1 MTLVNVTVLIDEIPV
16 IMTAIKTI
24 VSKTVKRLKP
34 NASHMERDILP
45 GLCCELVDN
54 APLAQGVE
62 ALLSF
67 VLDNVVLRRN
77 SVQGQVPQWR
87 FRSLQKGSLRCQW
100 GRLGD

>member
-16 IMTAIKTI
+16 IMTAINTI

-34 NASHMERDILP
+34 NASHTERDILSS
-45 GLCCELVDN
+45 LYCELVDN

-77 SVQGQVPQWR
+77 
-87 FRSLQKGSLRCQW
+87 FRTGSSASMAISEPAERVASLSMGAT
-100 GRLGD
+100 G